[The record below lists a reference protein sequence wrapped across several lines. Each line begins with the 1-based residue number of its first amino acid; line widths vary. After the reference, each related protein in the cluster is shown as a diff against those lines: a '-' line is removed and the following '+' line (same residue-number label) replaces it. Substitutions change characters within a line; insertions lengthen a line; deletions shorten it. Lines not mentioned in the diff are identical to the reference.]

1 MTNLFKKTEDQILI
15 GAYIDQSTIDEL
27 DIRALLIKNS
37 RSEVLRY
44 AITLLQEL
52 QPIETV
58 LDGLIAELLTEWQA
72 RIKKKVA
79 VLSEAEIEKKF
90 SVFLEEIRAELKR
103 RKIVQRYIDQIIIGL
118 KKQFAG
124 SPTLSRKL
132 SVERAKDTESSN
144 IGKSKLEQN
153 DLTN

>member
-52 QPIETV
+52 QPVETV
-58 LDGLIAELLTEWQA
+58 VDRLVNELMQEWEV
-72 RIKKKVA
+72 RA
-79 VLSEAEIEKKF
+79 VKRKEPFTQPEIEKKF
-90 SVFLEEIRAELKR
+90 SVFLEEVRAELKR

-118 KKQFAG
+118 KKRF
-124 SPTLSRKL
+124 K
-132 SVERAKDTESSN
+132 N
-144 IGKSKLEQN
+144 
-153 DLTN
+153 

>member
-27 DIRALLIKNS
+27 DVRALLIKNS

-52 QPIETV
+52 QPVETV

-79 VLSEAEIEKKF
+79 ILSEAEIEKKF
-90 SVFLEEIRAELKR
+90 SVFL
-103 RKIVQRYIDQIIIGL
+103 
-118 KKQFAG
+118 
-124 SPTLSRKL
+124 
-132 SVERAKDTESSN
+132 
-144 IGKSKLEQN
+144 
-153 DLTN
+153 

>member
-1 MTNLFKKTEDQILI
+1 MTNLFKKTEDQILV

-52 QPIETV
+52 QPVETV
-58 LDGLIAELLTEWQA
+58 LDGLIVELLTEWQA
-72 RIKKKVA
+72 RIKKKAA

-103 RKIVQRYIDQIIIGL
+103 RKIVQRYIDLIIIGL
-118 KKQFAG
+118 KKQFQ
-124 SPTLSRKL
+124 K
-132 SVERAKDTESSN
+132 
-144 IGKSKLEQN
+144 
-153 DLTN
+153 

>member
-1 MTNLFKKTEDQILI
+1 MTNLFKKTEDQILV

-44 AITLLQEL
+44 AVTLLQEL
-52 QPIETV
+52 QPVETV

-72 RIKKKVA
+72 RIKKKITI
-79 VLSEAEIEKKF
+79 LSEAEIEKKF

-103 RKIVQRYIDQIIIGL
+103 RKIVQRYIDLIIIGL
-118 KKQFAG
+118 KKQFQ
-124 SPTLSRKL
+124 K
-132 SVERAKDTESSN
+132 
-144 IGKSKLEQN
+144 
-153 DLTN
+153 